1 MTIYAFQIN
10 EYIPELVVPAILPYF
25 QGIHSFFSNFLD
37 PSHLL
42 SWIKLK
48 QNFLSKLH
56 PIFGLTRIL
65 PFLRFFKLISSFRRI

>member
-42 SWIKLK
+42 S
-48 QNFLSKLH
+48 
-56 PIFGLTRIL
+56 
-65 PFLRFFKLISSFRRI
+65 